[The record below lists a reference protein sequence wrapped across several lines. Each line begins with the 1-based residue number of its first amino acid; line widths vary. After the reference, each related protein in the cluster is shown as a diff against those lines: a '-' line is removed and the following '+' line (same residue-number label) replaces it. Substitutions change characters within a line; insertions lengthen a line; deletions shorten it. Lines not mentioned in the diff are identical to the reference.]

1 MPRYAAFLRGIN
13 VVGSRI
19 GGKQLAAPFET
30 LGFEGVQTFRA
41 SGNVV
46 FDAPREGATKTTG
59 RIEQALSKGL
69 GLEVAVFL
77 RTATEVE
84 AIARSQPFDRSAV
97 DRSKGKLQVVMLK
110 TKPAA
115 PVQKSVLAMASDD
128 ELLAFNGRELYWLPS
143 GGTRDSSLNFKS
155 IEKLLGSTTIRT
167 KGTVEQMATKYFGG

>member
-19 GGKQLAAPFET
+19 GGKQLAAPFEA

-41 SGNVV
+41 SGNLV
-46 FDAPREGATKTTG
+46 FDAPREAAAKMTG
-59 RIEQALSKGL
+59 RIESALSKGL

-77 RTATEVE
+77 RTASEVA
-84 AIARSQPFDRSAV
+84 AIARHRPFDRSAV
-97 DRSKGKLQVVMLK
+97 ERSKGKLQVVMLK
-110 TKPAA
+110 AKPAA
-115 PVQKSVLAMASDD
+115 TVQGKVLAMASDD
-128 ELLAFNGRELYWLPS
+128 ELLTFGGRELYWLPS

-167 KGTVEQMATKYFGG
+167 MGTVEQMAARYFGD